1 VLMGQAPGAI
11 PIVDTAN
18 NDPIVD
24 WRQLRR
30 WSLDERR
37 LPAESR
43 ILNREL
49 SLWDRH
55 RQAILLAAGVI
66 ALQAIWIVALML
78 NRRRLRRTQH
88 SFAQEVEH
96 RLQAEGDSRRLR
108 ARLSAAEKQTT
119 LGALAGGIAHEINQ
133 PLIAIKNYAQAAKR
147 YLATDPPQGGK
158 LAELVAEME
167 GEVDRAGAIIRKVR
181 KLLASGRVD
190 AEPVELDP
198 VLREVL
204 AVMKQECEGHAC
216 RIDYPLAQPVPKVLA
231 DALQVQLVMVNLL
244 RNAIEA
250 IEAGGPSGERTISV
264 GVTAVADGKVQVSVA
279 DCGPGICA
287 DDAEEIFEPLFTTKS
302 SGMGIGLATC
312 RTIIE
317 AHGGR
322 IGCEPNPAGGT
333 VFRFTLPIA

>member
-1 VLMGQAPGAI
+1 V
-11 PIVDTAN
+11 
-18 NDPIVD
+18 
-24 WRQLRR
+24 
-30 WSLDERR
+30 
-37 LPAESR
+37 PAQCSR
-43 ILNREL
+43 C
-49 SLWDRH
+49 
-55 RQAILLAAGVI
+55 A
-66 ALQAIWIVALML
+66 
-78 NRRRLRRTQH
+78 
-88 SFAQEVEH
+88 
-96 RLQAEGDSRRLR
+96 
-108 ARLSAAEKQTT
+108 AAEKQTT

-147 YLATDPPQGGK
+147 YLAADPPQGGK
-158 LAELVAEME
+158 LAELLAEME